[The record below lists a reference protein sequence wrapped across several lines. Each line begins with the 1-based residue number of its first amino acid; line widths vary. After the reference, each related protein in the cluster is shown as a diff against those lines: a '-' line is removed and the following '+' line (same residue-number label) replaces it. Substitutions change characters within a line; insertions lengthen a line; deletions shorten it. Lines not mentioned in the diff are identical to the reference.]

1 MTCAP
6 LSRAQP
12 KKIYALFNSSQP
24 AATATCCDREF
35 SIFQV
40 QAHSLRLQGRETLS
54 LCIFF
59 LGKQAEEN
67 SKGLYFEILVD
78 CIRIQAVRRPEWQ
91 PTGIRLLE
99 QCKLRLVF
107 FENKFCKNQRVI

>member
-6 LSRAQP
+6 LSR

-24 AATATCCDREF
+24 AATATCRDREF

-40 QAHSLRLQGRETLS
+40 QANNLRLLGRITFC

-67 SKGLYFEILVD
+67 SKGLYFEILVSNYWSS
-78 CIRIQAVRRPEWQ
+78 V
-91 PTGIRLLE
+91 G
-99 QCKLRLVF
+99 
-107 FENKFCKNQRVI
+107 